1 MALFMRREAHL
12 VRYVRFAVDGRA
24 AWGRIEDRSVVPLA
38 AAPYL
43 GGLEAGAAL
52 PLEGLTLLAPAMPSK
67 VLCVG
72 LNYKTHR
79 DDQQG
84 PDRLVAGII
93 ARAMDTD
100 QPRRD
105 PLLFLKAPS
114 ALVGPGEPI
123 VLPPETERADF
134 EAELALVIGR
144 PLRRAVSRQEAA
156 DAIYGYTLA
165 NDVSARD
172 IQERDQ
178 QWMRAKSFDS
188 FCPLGPWVDTGFD
201 PADREISGWLNGERR
216 QFASTVQLIADPVE
230 LVRFASQAMTLLPG
244 DVLLTGTPSGV
255 DRLSAG
261 DRFCVRVEGLGE
273 LCNPVRAEAG

>member
-1 MALFMRREAHL
+1 M
-12 VRYVRFAVDGRA
+12 RYVRFAAEGHAV
-24 AWGRIEDRSVVPLA
+24 WGRVEDRWVVPLDK
-38 AAPYL
+38 APYL
-43 GGLEAGAAL
+43 GGVDAGAAVA
-52 PLEGLTLLAPAMPSK
+52 LEGLPLLVPATPSK

-84 PDRLVAGII
+84 SDRLIAGII
-93 ARAMDTD
+93 SRAMDAD

-114 ALVGPGEPI
+114 SLVGPGEPI
-123 VLPPETERADF
+123 VLPPETQRADY
-134 EAELALVIGR
+134 EAELALMIGR
-144 PLRRAVSRQEAA
+144 PLRRAAGRKEAA
-156 DAIYGYTLA
+156 DAIFGYTLA

-172 IQERDQ
+172 IQDHDQ

-188 FCPLGPWVDTGFD
+188 FCPLGPWVDTDFD

-216 QFASTVQLIADPVE
+216 QSASTAQLIADPVE

-255 DRLSAG
+255 DRLAPG
-261 DRFCVRVEGLGE
+261 DRFCVRLDGLGE